1 MQPLGLSGQGNFLRP
16 FVRESLMLKTRIT
29 EMLNIEYPII
39 QGGMMWLATAELA
52 AAVSNAGGFGI
63 IAALSCG
70 SKEGLREEIRKC
82 KDLTDKPFGVN
93 VSMLPDLS
101 IGERTEEY
109 FDAIIEEGVTA
120 VETAGRTPEPYLPRL
135 TEAGI
140 KIIHKIPAVRHA
152 QTAER
157 LGVDAVTIVGFE
169 CAGHPG
175 MDDVTT
181 FILVQK
187 AARVLNIPVIAAG
200 GICDARGFVA
210 ALALGAEGVLMGT
223 RFMLTSECWAHHQIK
238 EQLLQATEL
247 DTLIIER
254 SIQNAARCIKN
265 QAAMRALEMEQH
277 GATLEGL
284 LTVVSGQLGFK
295 AFQEGDIDAGVIAC
309 GQVVGLIDQLK
320 SVKEVINE
328 IVNGSH
334 EICRGLGKMGIG

>member
-1 MQPLGLSGQGNFLRP
+1 
-16 FVRESLMLKTRIT
+16 MLQTRIT

-70 SKEGLREEIRKC
+70 GKEGLKEEIRKC
-82 KDLTDKPFGVN
+82 RDLTDKPFGVN
-93 VSMLPDLS
+93 VSMLPDL
-101 IGERTEEY
+101 ITGEKIDEY
-109 FDAIIEEGVTA
+109 FDAIVEEGVTA

-135 TEAGI
+135 TGAGI
-140 KIIHKIPAVRHA
+140 KIIHKVPAVRHA

-187 AARVLNIPVIAAG
+187 AARALNIPVIAAG
-200 GICDARGFVA
+200 GICDAKGFVA
-210 ALALGAEGVLMGT
+210 ALALGADGVLMGT
-223 RFMLTSECWAHHQIK
+223 RFMLTHECWAHQQIK
-238 EQLLQATEL
+238 ERLLQATEL
-247 DTLIIER
+247 DTMIIER

-265 QAAMRALEMEQH
+265 QAAMRALEMEQG
-277 GATLEGL
+277 GATLEEL
-284 LTVVSGQLGFK
+284 LTVVSGQVGLK
-295 AFQEGDIDAGVIAC
+295 ALQEGNTDAGVIAC
-309 GQVVGLIDQLK
+309 GQVVRVIDQLK
-320 SVKEVINE
+320 SVREVIDE
-328 IVNGSH
+328 IVNNSH
-334 EICRGLGKMGIG
+334 EIFQGLGKMGIG